1 MSEKF
6 IYMDYNSTAPVDDDV
21 LKAMLPYFAERFGNP
36 ASKHHFGNEALAAVE
51 VARKQIADLIKANE
65 NDIIFTSGATESNNL
80 IIKGIAEHNYR
91 QGINIVTSEIEHTS
105 VLDAAEALEKSG
117 VEIRYIKPDGSG
129 IINPDAVDSAIDSNT
144 VLVSIMTANNEIGTI
159 QPIPETGALCRK
171 KGVLFHTDAVQA
183 FGRIPIDVSEYAI
196 DIMSISGHKI
206 YGPKGIGAVY
216 ANEKARKSIAAQ
228 LNGGGHE
235 QGLRSGTLNVP
246 GIVGFGKA
254 AEIAGRRMF
263 EDFRKQIVQRDIL
276 IQNLLARVPF
286 SELNGSREKRLPNN
300 ANISFEG
307 VDSSRLISNL
317 KNIALSTGSACS
329 SATLQPSYVL
339 KAIGRSDSMI
349 KSAVRF
355 GIGRQT
361 TNEEIMTVV
370 ERVIEEVNKLRNT

>member
-1 MSEKF
+1 
-6 IYMDYNSTAPVDDDV
+6 
-21 LKAMLPYFAERFGNP
+21 
-36 ASKHHFGNEALAAVE
+36 
-51 VARKQIADLIKANE
+51 
-65 NDIIFTSGATESNNL
+65 
-80 IIKGIAEHNYR
+80 
-91 QGINIVTSEIEHTS
+91 
-105 VLDAAEALEKSG
+105 
-117 VEIRYIKPDGSG
+117 
-129 IINPDAVDSAIDSNT
+129 
-144 VLVSIMTANNEIGTI
+144 
-159 QPIPETGALCRK
+159 
-171 KGVLFHTDAVQA
+171 
-183 FGRIPIDVSEYAI
+183 
-196 DIMSISGHKI
+196 
-206 YGPKGIGAVY
+206 
-216 ANEKARKSIAAQ
+216 
-228 LNGGGHE
+228 
-235 QGLRSGTLNVP
+235 
-246 GIVGFGKA
+246 
-254 AEIAGRRMF
+254 MF